1 MRRRGDS
8 ISGVHLIDA
17 RCVINAAGLFPMK
30 AVHSTNHRAPVASL
44 SVRARI
50 WCCLPTFSIPTRGS
64 WVPRTDEDRMLF
76 AIPWNDRVLVG
87 TTDAERP
94 VPELERRQVDDV
106 STDGS

>member
-17 RCVINAAGLFPMK
+17 RIVISQGTHL
-30 AVHSTNHRAPVASL
+30 V
-44 SVRARI
+44 
-50 WCCLPTFSIPTRGS
+50 LPADFLDSHTGIL
-64 WVPRTDEDRMLF
+64 VPRTDDDRMLF

-87 TTDAERP
+87 TTDVERP
-94 VPELERRQVDDV
+94 VPQLERWQVDDV

>member
-17 RCVINAAGLFPMK
+17 RCVINAAGLF
-30 AVHSTNHRAPVASL
+30 SDE
-44 SVRARI
+44 VRALDEPESSRRI
-50 WCCLPTFSIPTRGS
+50 VISQGTHLVLPADFLDSHTGIL
-64 WVPRTDEDRMLF
+64 VPRTDDDRMLF

-87 TTDAERP
+87 TTDVERP
-94 VPELERRQVDDV
+94 VPQLERWQVDDV